1 LAEFFSEVRERMG
14 EDHAAAARPHRR
26 YNALRRSWVLVSP
39 QRTARPWQ
47 GQTSKP
53 AQAELLHY
61 DPSCY
66 LCPGN
71 HRAGGVTNPQYTGVF
86 AFDNDYPALLP
97 TLEAEG
103 VPASDGLLIAE
114 PEAGRC
120 RVVCFDP
127 DHSLTLADMPVASIE
142 TVVAAWQD
150 ETRTLGALPEIHY
163 VEIFENRGAMMGA
176 SNPHPHCQIWA
187 TGHVPDEPKLEGDA
201 QREYFESHGRTLLA
215 DYLAQELKS
224 GERLI
229 CENDEFAAVVPF
241 WAVWPFETL
250 ILPKHPAGSFLD
262 LNSAQA
268 SGLAAMLKRVTQTYN
283 NVFQVSFPYT
293 MGFHQRPVDGKPY
306 PEWTFHAHFY
316 PPLLRSAEIRKFMVG
331 FEMLGMPQRDIT
343 AEGAAATL
351 RKAGE
356 GVR

>member
-1 LAEFFSEVRERMG
+1 MG

-283 NVFQVSFPYT
+283 
-293 MGFHQRPVDGKPY
+293 
-306 PEWTFHAHFY
+306 
-316 PPLLRSAEIRKFMVG
+316 RSASPTPWASTSGQSMASRTRNGPFTLIFIRPFCAPRKFANSWWDLRCWVCRSAILPPKAQPRHCARRARE
-331 FEMLGMPQRDIT
+331 FDERNDERPFAHT
-343 AEGAAATL
+343 A
-351 RKAGE
+351 
-356 GVR
+356 